1 MEMEQ
6 TNGHFGRVFIKK
18 YENDIYKNYIGKYVI
33 AIGEYIEEHDLTNNK
48 IWFGTLASRIIDVEK
63 I

>member
-1 MEMEQ
+1 M
-6 TNGHFGRVFIKK
+6 FIIAQPVC

-33 AIGEYIEEHDLTNNK
+33 AIGEYIEEHDWTNNK